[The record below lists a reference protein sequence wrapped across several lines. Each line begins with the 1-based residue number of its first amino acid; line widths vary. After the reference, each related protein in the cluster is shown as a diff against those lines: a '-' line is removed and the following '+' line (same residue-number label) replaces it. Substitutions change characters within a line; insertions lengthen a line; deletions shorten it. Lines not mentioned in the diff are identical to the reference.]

1 MKEKIESIVR
11 EVSDAVTVNR
21 KRLMGFGIVSLILGG
36 IGIFMSTTVTI
47 TSVFLFGLFITI
59 VGIMSLV
66 ESFSAPE
73 WKGKLLG
80 LLLSI
85 LYVVFGA
92 IMMVNPFESAI
103 MLTLFVAGFL
113 VTTGILRII
122 MGFKIKDE
130 IKQWGW
136 AVFSGILN
144 IIMGIMIFMD
154 WPYSGTWVIGLF
166 VSIELVMQGVNSIV
180 LSQSIKQTQ
189 EDIKAATA

>member
-1 MKEKIESIVR
+1 MKEKIEGIIQ
-11 EVSDAVTVNR
+11 EVSNAVTANR

-47 TSVFLFGLFITI
+47 ASVFIFGLFITI

-85 LYVVFGA
+85 LYIVSGV

-113 VTTGILRII
+113 IATGILRII

-136 AVFSGILN
+136 AVFSGVLN

-154 WPYSGTWVIGLF
+154 WPSSGTWVIGLF
-166 VSIELVMQGVNSIV
+166 VSIELVMQGIYSIV

-189 EDIKAATA
+189 EDIKITTT

>member
-1 MKEKIESIVR
+1 MKEKIESIVQ
-11 EVSDAVTVNR
+11 EVSNAVTANR

-47 TSVFLFGLFITI
+47 ASVFVFGLFITV
-59 VGIMSLV
+59 VGIMSLI

-85 LYVVFGA
+85 LYVVSGV

-113 VTTGILRII
+113 IATGILRII

-136 AVFSGILN
+136 AVFSGVLN

-166 VSIELVMQGVNSIV
+166 VSIELVMQGINSIV

-189 EDIKAATA
+189 EDIKATTA